1 MRNKDLI
8 TIACRNLKAGRQMT
22 GKIIFG
28 IMFVLVMFL
37 TGIGVICLFNV
48 YKKDFNTNRL
58 KECYYSFE
66 LDNHQCNDENL
77 EIISSDVKEKKESL
91 NAASSSVFYD
101 FGIGAEPTS
110 LEAGQLK
117 FLIDDTSYETVNYT
131 RTPYKSYQ
139 NILNKISLI
148 DICMYD
154 KNNNMF
160 FENDGTMDVTC
171 KVDGSLPYNAGEIMI
186 DSYLAGVLGLNYENE
201 DYKGAN
207 ISIEYSDDEE
217 SHMLFENYRLT
228 GIMDSDFFLKRESS
242 FAMDFH
248 SEHMYVNP
256 KHEDTKQLAI
266 IFGTLRLYY
275 ENYQDYADNY
285 DYIDGIMS
293 VDTSVI
299 QDSVLND
306 SKERPK
312 LTTKGIQFCML
323 NWMMKNIGKLLIV
336 IILILTVLSAITV
349 YYMYEFYSNR
359 RANYIVMLRSIGMQK
374 SDMRKLVIIEIMIMF
389 LAALL
394 MAIYFTVIILL
405 FIRYIT
411 MMVLG

>member
-1 MRNKDLI
+1 
-8 TIACRNLKAGRQMT
+8 
-22 GKIIFG
+22 
-28 IMFVLVMFL
+28 
-37 TGIGVICLFNV
+37 
-48 YKKDFNTNRL
+48 
-58 KECYYSFE
+58 
-66 LDNHQCNDENL
+66 
-77 EIISSDVKEKKESL
+77 
-91 NAASSSVFYD
+91 
-101 FGIGAEPTS
+101 
-110 LEAGQLK
+110 
-117 FLIDDTSYETVNYT
+117 
-131 RTPYKSYQ
+131 
-139 NILNKISLI
+139 
-148 DICMYD
+148 
-154 KNNNMF
+154 
-160 FENDGTMDVTC
+160 
-171 KVDGSLPYNAGEIMI
+171 
-186 DSYLAGVLGLNYENE
+186 
-201 DYKGAN
+201 
-207 ISIEYSDDEE
+207 
-217 SHMLFENYRLT
+217 
-228 GIMDSDFFLKRESS
+228 
-242 FAMDFH
+242 MDFH

-256 KHEDTKQLAI
+256 KHEDTKQLA

-336 IILILTVLSAITV
+336 IMLILTVLSAITV

-405 FIRYIT
+405 FVRYIT

>member
-1 MRNKDLI
+1 MR
-8 TIACRNLKAGRQMT
+8 
-22 GKIIFG
+22 
-28 IMFVLVMFL
+28 
-37 TGIGVICLFNV
+37 GVNV

-201 DYKGAN
+201 DYKV
-207 ISIEYSDDEE
+207 
-217 SHMLFENYRLT
+217 
-228 GIMDSDFFLKRESS
+228 MDSDFFLKRESS

-256 KHEDTKQLAI
+256 KHEDTKQLA

-336 IILILTVLSAITV
+336 IMLILTVLSAITV

-405 FIRYIT
+405 FVRYIT